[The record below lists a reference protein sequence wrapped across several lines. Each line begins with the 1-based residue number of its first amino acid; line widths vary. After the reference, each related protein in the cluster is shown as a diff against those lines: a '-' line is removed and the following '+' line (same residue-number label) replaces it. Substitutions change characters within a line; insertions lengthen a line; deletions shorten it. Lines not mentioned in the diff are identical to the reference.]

1 MTFEKAK
8 RILPSFVLHCAN
20 GINDLSVLRKR
31 VEGETRNIETLLLDA
46 LAETHTGSFR
56 ASKAFELD
64 RKHEQLTRFLE
75 AIK

>member
-8 RILPSFVLHCAN
+8 RIMPSFVSHCAN
-20 GINDLSVLRKR
+20 GITDLHVLRAR
-31 VEGETRNIETLLLDA
+31 VEGEIKNYEILLLDA

-56 ASKAFELD
+56 TSKAAELD